1 MADFARGRGRGRGGG
16 RGGRGRGRGRESAA
30 PVFASGG
37 KRVFVGNLSYNTSW
51 QDLKDAM
58 REAGEVVF
66 ADVLVDAASGRSR
79 GCGVVEFARAE
90 GAEIAIATPREI
102 DGRAVFVREDRE
114 DGGGRRGGARA
125 SARVFVG
132 NLSYD
137 ASWRDLK
144 DAMREAGEVAFAEV
158 LVDAASG
165 RSRGCGVVEFA
176 RAEDAENA
184 IATLQ
189 EAEIGGRPVFVRE
202 DRDRAGGAFAKGG
215 RGGRGGRGRGG
226 SRGGGRFSAPQLDSR
241 W

>member
-1 MADFARGRGRGRGGG
+1 
-16 RGGRGRGRGRESAA
+16 
-30 PVFASGG
+30 
-37 KRVFVGNLSYNTSW
+37 
-51 QDLKDAM
+51 M

-202 DRDRAGGAFAKGG
+202 DRDRAGGVPSLKAAG
-215 RGGRGGRGRGG
+215 GGRGGRGRGALPRRRKHFPRRARFPMVG
-226 SRGGGRFSAPQLDSR
+226 WGPGHADRRGPPWLWPCARL
-241 W
+241 

>member
-1 MADFARGRGRGRGGG
+1 MISRHVARVFFLGRSVRGLATYRGSLEDELNAELSPEARTRRNEEGVFAQRGEFARGRGRGGAL
-16 RGGRGRGRGRESAA
+16 GGRGRGRGRESAA
-30 PVFASGG
+30 PAFASGG

-51 QDLKDAM
+51 Q
-58 REAGEVVF
+58 
-66 ADVLVDAASGRSR
+66 
-79 GCGVVEFARAE
+79 
-90 GAEIAIATPREI
+90 
-102 DGRAVFVREDRE
+102 
-114 DGGGRRGGARA
+114 
-125 SARVFVG
+125 
-132 NLSYD
+132 
-137 ASWRDLK
+137 DLK

-226 SRGGGRFSAPQLDSR
+226 SRGGGRFAAPQLDSR